1 MLVFLKL
8 GGSLITDKS
17 QPRKARLEV
26 IRRLAGEVAQARA
39 ERPDLALVLG
49 HGSGSFGHVEA
60 QRFGTVRGVSTP
72 AEWRGLAEVWRVADL
87 LNRIVIDALA
97 EAGVPVMRFS
107 PSSGG
112 IGQSG
117 RVVALPSE
125 PVRMALE
132 GGLVPV
138 VYGDVML
145 DQERGGM
152 IASTEASFGYLAM
165 RLHPQ
170 TILLAGLERGVYSD
184 FPRGR
189 TVIPMLSRRD
199 WESLRGHVGGSADAD
214 VTGGMASKVEGMLDL
229 MRSLPG
235 LRALIY
241 SGDTEGA
248 TRRALLGEEVT
259 GTWIQD

>member
-17 QPRKARLEV
+17 QARTPRLEV
-26 IRRLAGEVAQARA
+26 LRRLAGEVQQARA
-39 ERPDLALVLG
+39 EQPELALVLG

-60 QRFGTVRGVSTP
+60 KRYGTAHGVNTP
-72 AEWRGLAEVWRVADL
+72 AQWHGMAEVWRVADL
-87 LNRIVIDALA
+87 LNRLVIDVFA

-107 PSSGG
+107 PSAGG
-112 IGQSG
+112 IAQSG
-117 RVVALPSE
+117 HVVAMPSE

-145 DQERGGM
+145 DQEQGGM
-152 IASTEASFGYLAM
+152 IASTEASFAYLCD

-170 TILLAGLERGVYSD
+170 RILLAGLERGVYSD

-189 TVIPMLSRRD
+189 TVIPELTRQTWSA
-199 WESLRGHVGGSADAD
+199 LRTRVGGSVDAD
-214 VTGGMASKVEGMLDL
+214 VTGGMASKVQEMLDL
-229 MRSLPG
+229 VASHPG
-235 LRALIY
+235 VRALIF
-241 SGDTEGA
+241 SGEIPGT
-248 TRRALLGEEVT
+248 TRQALLGQPVE
-259 GTWIQD
+259 GTWIRE

>member
-1 MLVFLKL
+1 MLVFIKL

-17 QPRKARLEV
+17 RPRTARREV
-26 IRRLAGEVAQARA
+26 IQRLAAEVAQAR
-39 ERPDLALVLG
+39 EQRPDLALVLG

-60 QRFGTVRGVSTP
+60 QRYGTARGVSTP
-72 AEWRGLAEVWRVADL
+72 AEWRGMAEVWRVADL
-87 LNRIVIDALA
+87 LNRIIIDVFA
-97 EAGVPVMRFS
+97 EAGIPVMRFS

-152 IASTEASFGYLAM
+152 IASTEASFGYLAA
-165 RLHPQ
+165 RLKPER
-170 TILLAGLERGVYSD
+170 ILLAGLERGVYSD
-184 FPRGR
+184 FPPGR
-189 TVIPMLSRRD
+189 SVIPVLTRRD
-199 WESLRGHVGGSADAD
+199 WETLRGQVGASANSD
-214 VTGGMASKVEGMLDL
+214 VTGGMASKVQGMLDL
-229 MRSLPG
+229 IGTMPG
-235 LRALIY
+235 LRAFIY
-241 SGDTEGA
+241 SGESDGA
-248 TRRALLGEEVT
+248 TRRALLGEAVE

>member
-17 QPRKARLEV
+17 LPRTARQDV
-26 IRRLAGEVAQARA
+26 IGRLAAEVAQARR

-60 QRFGTVRGVSTP
+60 QRYGTARGVSTP
-72 AEWRGLAEVWRVADL
+72 AEWRGMAEVWRVADL
-87 LNRIVIDALA
+87 LNRIVIDVFA
-97 EAGVPVMRFS
+97 EAGIPVMRFS

-112 IGQSG
+112 MGQSG

-125 PVRMALE
+125 PLRMALE

-152 IASTEASFGYLAM
+152 IASTEASFAYLAA
-165 RLHPQ
+165 RLEPHR
-170 TILLAGLERGVYSD
+170 ILLAGLERGVYSD

-189 TVIPMLSRRD
+189 TVIPVLTRRD
-199 WESLRGHVGGSADAD
+199 WDTLRGQVGGSVNAD

-229 MRSLPG
+229 MGSLPG
-235 LRALIY
+235 LRAFIY
-241 SGDTEGA
+241 SGESAGA
-248 TRRALLGEEVT
+248 TRRALLGEELE
-259 GTWIQD
+259 GTWIRD

>member
-17 QPRKARLEV
+17 RPGTARQDV
-26 IRRLAGEVAQARA
+26 IQRLATEVALAR
-39 ERPDLALVLG
+39 EQRPDLALVLG

-60 QRFGTVRGVSTP
+60 QRFGTANGVSTP
-72 AEWRGLAEVWRVADL
+72 AAWRGMAEVWRVADL
-87 LNRIVIDALA
+87 LNRIVIDAFA
-97 EAGVPVMRFS
+97 EAGIPVMRFS

-117 RVVALPSE
+117 RVVAMPSE

-145 DQERGGM
+145 DQERGGL
-152 IASTEASFGYLAM
+152 IASTEASFGYLAA
-165 RLHPQ
+165 RLKPQ
-170 TILLAGLERGVYSD
+170 KILLAGLEGGVYSD

-189 TVIPMLSRRD
+189 TVIPVLTRRD
-199 WESLRGHVGGSADAD
+199 WGTLRGQVRGSLNAD

-229 MRSLPG
+229 MGRVTG

-241 SGDTEGA
+241 SGEIAGA
-248 TRRALLGEEVT
+248 TRRALLGEEVE
-259 GTWIQD
+259 GTWIQE